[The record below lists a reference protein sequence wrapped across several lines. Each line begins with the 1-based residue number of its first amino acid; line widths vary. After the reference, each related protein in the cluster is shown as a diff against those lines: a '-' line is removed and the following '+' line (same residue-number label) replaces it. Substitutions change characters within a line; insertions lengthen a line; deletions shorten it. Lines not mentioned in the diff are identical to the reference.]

1 MKAVIQRVNFASV
14 SYNNVI
20 EKISKGIVVF
30 IGIKHNDT
38 EKDVEYLVKKIV
50 NLRIFENNNKM
61 DKSILDI
68 NGDVLIVS
76 EFTLY
81 GDCSKGNRPDFTSA
95 ARPEVAC
102 VFYKKFVEEFKKY
115 LPKEKI
121 KTGKFRE
128 HMLVEVHNDGPVTI
142 ILETDGGK
150 I

>member
-14 SYNNVI
+14 SYNNII
-20 EKISKGIVVF
+20 EEISKGIVIFV
-30 IGIKHNDT
+30 GIKNDDT
-38 EKDVEYLVKKIV
+38 EKDIEYLVRKIV

-61 DKSILDI
+61 DKSVLDI
-68 NGDVLIVS
+68 DGDVLIVS

-95 ARPEVAC
+95 AKPEFAELL
-102 VFYKKFVEEFKKY
+102 YKKFVDEFKKY

-128 HMLVEVHNDGPVTI
+128 HMLVEIHNDGPVTI
-142 ILETDGGK
+142 ILETNGGK